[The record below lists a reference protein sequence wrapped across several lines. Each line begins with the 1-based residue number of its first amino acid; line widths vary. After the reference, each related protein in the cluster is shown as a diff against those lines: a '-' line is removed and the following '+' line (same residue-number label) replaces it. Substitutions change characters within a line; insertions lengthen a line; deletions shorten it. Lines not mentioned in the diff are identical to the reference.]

1 MSRPSPRPAP
11 ARASARWH
19 PSPAA
24 PLLALVLMLPLGGC
38 LSRGDSLAPIVS
50 ISEPRNG
57 AVQTAENLRVKGFA
71 MDDEGI
77 VAIRV
82 NGSDLLD
89 NAILAGE
96 RGKRLINFEFTF
108 QNLREGQSTSIIE
121 AVDSS
126 GRTSVLTFTLQID
139 VTPPTLELTSVT
151 PLGDGRLR
159 IQGVAR
165 DDIGLSSIRINDIPL
180 NFTPTREQRFEIDV
194 QAVEGG
200 TVVVEDSA
208 GNRAV
213 AALQ

>member
-1 MSRPSPRPAP
+1 MRRPSRTPA
-11 ARASARWH
+11 
-19 PSPAA
+19 AA
-24 PLLALVLMLPLGGC
+24 PLLAVALLALLLGGC

-50 ISEPRNG
+50 ISQPRNG
-57 AVQTAENLRVKGFA
+57 AVQSAENLRVKGFA

-89 NAILAGE
+89 NAILSGE

-108 QNLREGQSTSIIE
+108 QNLREGSSTSIIE

-139 VTPPTLELTSVT
+139 ITPPTLELTNVT
-151 PLGDGRLR
+151 ALGNGRLR
-159 IQGVAR
+159 VQGVAR
-165 DDIGLSSIRINDIPL
+165 DDTGVLSIRINDIPL
-180 NFTPTREQRFEIDV
+180 TFTPSMEHLFEIDV
-194 QAVEGG
+194 EAVEGG

-208 GNRAV
+208 GNRTV
-213 AALQ
+213 RTLQ